1 MTKRIYETPVLT
13 KREKLDHIAAIP
25 CPVSGPCNIG

>member
-13 KREKLDHIAAIP
+13 KREKIERVAAANGSNP
-25 CPVSGPCNIG
+25 T